1 MSTPLPDFRPGTK
14 IYGQNAAGVRGP
26 GWVYADGA
34 AAGQSNIL
42 IINEASGAT
51 VVVANAAYI
60 AEDTAFAAATAQFKL
75 NYVTP

>member
-14 IYGQNAAGVRGP
+14 VYGQNAAGVRGP

-34 AAGQSNIL
+34 AAGQSNIV
-42 IINEASGAT
+42 IINEASGAL

-60 AEDTAFAAATAQFKL
+60 TEDANFAAATAQFKL
-75 NYVTP
+75 NYATP

>member
-1 MSTPLPDFRPGTK
+1 MSTPLPDHRPGTK

-34 AAGQSNIL
+34 TAGTSNIL

-51 VVVANAAYI
+51 VVVTGAAFI
-60 AEDTAFAAATAQFKL
+60 SEDTNFAAATAQYKL
-75 NYVTP
+75 NFATP